1 MGIQDPEDFF
11 IEIKMG
17 ENKIPSSPFTLFLET
32 REDYE
37 KRLKNTKN
45 INKLTKNSLFK
56 YNTMNMPLIMRS
68 RREGDKVT
76 VRGISRSLKKF
87 MIDEKIPSSLRSR
100 IPIVC
105 DNEGIVWVAGL
116 GLADR
121 VFNSSPKD
129 FEEISVSLEISD
141 I

>member
-1 MGIQDPEDFF
+1 
-11 IEIKMG
+11 
-17 ENKIPSSPFTLFLET
+17 
-32 REDYE
+32 
-37 KRLKNTKN
+37 
-45 INKLTKNSLFK
+45 
-56 YNTMNMPLIMRS
+56 
-68 RREGDKVT
+68 
-76 VRGISRSLKKF
+76 
-87 MIDEKIPSSLRSR
+87 MIDEKIPLSLRSR
-100 IPIVC
+100 IPVVC